1 MADISKIIL
10 PNGSEYDLKDAN
22 KVGIYIVKGT
32 QTKATNAWT
41 GRINVPAL
49 YDGLTIAYYLPYA
62 GTNTS
67 ATLKLTLSDD
77 STTAAIPV
85 YYTATSRATTQYG
98 AGSTIILTY
107 WSAGSISVSGTATNS
122 DRWTRADYNTNS
134 DTRVRQT
141 LSTSNEN
148 YPLLMGY
155 SANTVTTANVDN
167 VSYRNNSI
175 FANPST
181 GKITATGFVG
191 NVEGT
196 INNHTVESDVP
207 SNAVFTDTTYQE
219 ATTSTSGLLS
229 SSDKII
235 IDGINSTYATKTES
249 SNHVV
254 ASETQPS
261 NQQAGDIWLVLS

>member
-10 PNGSEYDLKDAN
+10 PNGSEYDLKDAS

-49 YDGLTIAYYLPYA
+49 YDGLTIAYYLPYT

-85 YYTATSRATTQYG
+85 YYTAASRATTQYG

-107 WSAGSISVSGTATNS
+107 WSAGSISVSGTATDS

-134 DTRVRQT
+134 DTKVRQT
-141 LSTSNEN
+141 LSTSNGN
-148 YPLLMGY
+148 HPLLMGY

-196 INNHTVESDVP
+196 INNYTINANVP
-207 SNAVFTDTTYQE
+207 SNAHFIEMSTIQPTNQTTGDYWFVLEENITSDYQQVSNTYGGNT
-219 ATTSTSGLLS
+219 AYISSTVQEG
-229 SSDKII
+229 
-235 IDGINSTYATKTES
+235 
-249 SNHVV
+249 
-254 ASETQPS
+254 
-261 NQQAGDIWLVLS
+261 

>member
-10 PNGSEYDLKDAN
+10 PNGSEYDLKDAS

-85 YYTATSRATTQYG
+85 YYTAASRATAQYG

-107 WSAGSISVSGTATNS
+107 WSAGSISVSGTATDS

-134 DTRVRQT
+134 DIKVRQT
-141 LSTSNEN
+141 LSTSNGN

-155 SANTVTTANVDN
+155 SANTVTTAVVDN

-191 NVEGT
+191 NVEGM
-196 INNHTVESDVP
+196 INNHTINADVP
-207 SNAVFTDTTYQE
+207 ANAVFTDTTYSV
-219 ATTSTSGLLS
+219 ATTSSNGLM
-229 SSDKII
+229 SSDDKTKLN
-235 IDGINSTYATKTES
+235 GINSSYDSTTETLTI
-249 SNHVV
+249 N
-254 ASETQPS
+254 
-261 NQQAGDIWLVLS
+261 L